1 MVLHFSLYLKSRA
14 SFFKKKK
21 SVLGQILRKSRATPA
36 PTALA
41 GSFYYLMFKYIYILN
56 LDFAEMPRVWLLVS
70 CITGAEMENLWLL
83 LTGKS
88 TLKIE
93 VQKPVEI

>member
-14 SFFKKKK
+14 SFLKK
-21 SVLGQILRKSRATPA
+21 SMLGQILRKSRAIPA
-36 PTALA
+36 PTALV

-56 LDFAEMPRVWLLVS
+56 LDFAEMPWVWLVS
-70 CITGAEMENLWLL
+70 CITVAEMENLWLL

>member
-1 MVLHFSLYLKSRA
+1 
-14 SFFKKKK
+14 
-21 SVLGQILRKSRATPA
+21 
-36 PTALA
+36 
-41 GSFYYLMFKYIYILN
+41 
-56 LDFAEMPRVWLLVS
+56 MPWVWLLVS

>member
-1 MVLHFSLYLKSRA
+1 M
-14 SFFKKKK
+14 
-21 SVLGQILRKSRATPA
+21 LGQILRKSRAIPA
-36 PTALA
+36 PTALV

-56 LDFAEMPRVWLLVS
+56 LDFAEMPWVWLVS
-70 CITGAEMENLWLL
+70 CITVAEMENLWLL

>member
-14 SFFKKKK
+14 SFLKK
-21 SVLGQILRKSRATPA
+21 SMLGHILRKSRAIPA
-36 PTALA
+36 PTALV
-41 GSFYYLMFKYIYILN
+41 GSFDYLMFKYIYILN
-56 LDFAEMPRVWLLVS
+56 LDFAEMPRVWLVS
-70 CITGAEMENLWLL
+70 CITVAEMENLWLL

>member
-1 MVLHFSLYLKSRA
+1 MVLRFSLYLKSRA
-14 SFFKKKK
+14 SFLKKK
-21 SVLGQILRKSRATPA
+21 SMLGQILRKSRATPA
-36 PTALA
+36 PAALA

-56 LDFAEMPRVWLLVS
+56 LDFAEMPWVWLLVS